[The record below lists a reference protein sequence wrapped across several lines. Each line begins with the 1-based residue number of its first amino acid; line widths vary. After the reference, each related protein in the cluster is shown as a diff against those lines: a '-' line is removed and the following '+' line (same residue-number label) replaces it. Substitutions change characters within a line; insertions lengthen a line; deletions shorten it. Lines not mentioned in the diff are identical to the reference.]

1 MVLFWFFLII
11 LYCFW
16 YFRHFFSN
24 FEFSEYSQFNPE
36 FNFQSQS
43 DHRILKNI
51 YVWTMDPGRIPH
63 NTWNFDVNTLFAGNP
78 DPQKIYLS
86 LNVDPY
92 QKCNYHKIIIIFNRK
107 PSILINFGKKN
118 RLAAGSPPGVTLG
131 GEQPPAAR
139 CAGAKVRRKL
149 MKIWKTLC
157 CFRLF

>member
-1 MVLFWFFLII
+1 MVLFYLF
-11 LYCFW
+11 FW
-16 YFRHFFSN
+16 YFLSIFTVFNISDIVSN

-63 NTWNFDVNTLFAGNP
+63 NTWNFAVNTLFAGNP

-107 PSILINFGKKN
+107 PSILINFGKKKSPSGGLPTGGHL
-118 RLAAGSPPGVTLG
+118 RRWAASG
-131 GEQPPAAR
+131 GPLR
-139 CAGAKVRRKL
+139 GG
-149 MKIWKTLC
+149 
-157 CFRLF
+157 